1 MCALVTGVQTCALP
15 IYPRL
20 EDGIFRQGNLDWQA
34 DCECDVRPK
43 PHAFIRNVLNPPK
56 TDIGCPFHT
65 GCAAN
70 GPDPQFTRSEEH
82 TSELQ
87 SLMRISYAVFCL
99 KNKNS
104 NILHQHY
111 QTIIITYD

>member
-43 PHAFIRNVLNPPK
+43 HHAFIRNVLNPPK

-70 GPDPQFTRSEEH
+70 GPDPQFTQAVRH
-82 TSELQ
+82 RIVAMI
-87 SLMRISYAVFCL
+87 MRRKIGKASGRARW
-99 KNKNS
+99 S
-104 NILHQHY
+104 
-111 QTIIITYD
+111 TYV

>member
-70 GPDPQFTRSEEH
+70 GPDPQFTPAVRHRKIGRASCRESVCQYVWI
-82 TSELQ
+82 TAVAV
-87 SLMRISYAVFCL
+87 SLKKR
-99 KNKNS
+99 
-104 NILHQHY
+104 
-111 QTIIITYD
+111 

>member
-1 MCALVTGVQTCALP
+1 MAPLRPCD
-15 IYPRL
+15 PRL
-20 EDGIFRQGNLDWQA
+20 EYGIFRQGNLDWQA

-70 GPDPQFTRSEEH
+70 GHDPQFTPAVRHRIVSMIMRRSRSLLILFHCRTPLPGRRRSEEH

-87 SLMRISYAVFCL
+87 SLMRI
-99 KNKNS
+99 
-104 NILHQHY
+104 
-111 QTIIITYD
+111 